1 MKKPLEFAP
10 LTIFCGANSSGKSS
24 ILQSILLFKQT
35 LQKTIESPNM
45 VLNGPLVKLGD
56 FSDVVSD
63 VAGEKDKQT
72 QISCAFQIDK
82 YRYDSRQYD
91 NGIKLK
97 KDEKPE
103 SSISCEIDFTSDY
116 TSEHTSA
123 FYETAF
129 FKEYYPIAVRINIKN
144 LLNNDVNLTVKFEKD
159 PDGQNSH
166 HIVTENACFTE
177 PFPRI
182 REWPSEGY
190 PVWDTVNFTKDYG
203 AQSFNHFLPNVTLD
217 QDAQKTYISMQ
228 DNIRKFFLENIFY
241 LGPLRSEPQNYNNSN
256 GSLQDV
262 GCKGEYT
269 AECYLVNFK
278 KAPYDADRDYF
289 TENGFEFKK
298 FLKDSEPDTDSNNVR
313 ALEDSVAS
321 WMRYIGVAEGIEIAG
336 DGELRV
342 VQEGRE
348 RTLNN
353 VGVGVSQVLPIIVQC
368 LVAKPD
374 STIIIEQPEL
384 HLHPK
389 MQSRLADFFLVMSL
403 MGRQLIIETH
413 SEYIIDKLRLRIVQA
428 PLDKP
433 INDKVAIYFAEKHNG
448 ASEFKRIKLNEFSV
462 MSEWPEGFFEES
474 ISLAEEIFREARRKD
489 QEWRENNKDTQNDL
503 DDEDYDD

>member
-35 LQKTIESPNM
+35 LQKTIDGPRM

-56 FSDVVSD
+56 FNDVVSD

-82 YRYDSRQYD
+82 YRYDFHHQNYD
-91 NGIKLK
+91 IKLK
-97 KDEKPE
+97 RDEKPE
-103 SSISCEIDFTSDY
+103 SSISCEIGFTSDFNSKIRKD
-116 TSEHTSA
+116 T
-123 FYETAF
+123 F
-129 FKEYYPIAVRINIKN
+129 FKERYPLINQINIKN
-144 LLNNDVNLTVKFEKD
+144 LLNNDVNLTVKFEKA
-159 PDGQNSH
+159 PDGRYYY
-166 HIVTENACFTE
+166 HIVTENVHFAD
-177 PFPRI
+177 PFVFKLHLVFDGFP
-182 REWPSEGY
+182 ELS
-190 PVWDTVNFTKDYG
+190 NDYTSG
-203 AQSFNHFLPNVTLD
+203 ENSFDHFLPEVTLD
-217 QDAQKTYISMQ
+217 NQGAQKTYASMQ

-241 LGPLRSEPQNYNNSN
+241 LGPLRAEPQNYNNSN
-256 GSLQDV
+256 ESLQDV
-262 GCKGEYT
+262 GYKGEYT
-269 AECYLVNFK
+269 AECYLLNLGNHLSSE
-278 KAPYDADRDYF
+278 PNPPNDYF

-298 FLKDSEPDTDSNNVR
+298 YLKDSETDSN
-313 ALEDSVAS
+313 SVNGWNWGNS
-321 WMRYIGVAEGIEIAG
+321 IVGWMRYIGVAEGIRIAG

-342 VQEGRE
+342 IQEGRE
-348 RTLNN
+348 RTLSN
-353 VGVGVSQVLPIIVQC
+353 VGVGVSQVLPILVQC
-368 LVAKPD
+368 LVAEPG

-428 PLDKP
+428 PLDHP

-448 ASEFKRIKLNEFSV
+448 ASEFKRIELNEFSV

-474 ISLAEEIFREARRKD
+474 ISLAEEIFRAAEQKD
-489 QEWRENNKDTQNDL
+489 REWRKNNHDTQNDF
-503 DDEDYDD
+503 DDGDYDD

>member
-1 MKKPLEFAP
+1 MQMLKSWRISNFKSIHSLKKPLEFAP

-35 LQKTIESPNM
+35 LQKTIDGPHM
-45 VLNGPLVKLGD
+45 VLNGPVVKLGD

-63 VAGEKDKQT
+63 VAGEKDEQT

-82 YRYDSRQYD
+82 YRYDLDNRNYD
-91 NGIKLK
+91 INLEGAKH
-97 KDEKPE
+97 E
-103 SSISCEIDFTSDY
+103 SSISCEIDFTSYFNSGFHEDP
-116 TSEHTSA
+116 
-123 FYETAF
+123 F
-129 FKEYYPIAVRINIKN
+129 FNERYPRVVRINIKN
-144 LLNNDVNLTVKFEKD
+144 LLNNDVNLMVKFEKE
-159 PDGQNSH
+159 PNGPEVFH
-166 HIVTENACFTE
+166 HIVTENARFTDPSP
-177 PFPRI
+177 PFFL
-182 REWPSEGY
+182 EDEVSEL
-190 PVWDTVNFTKDYG
+190 TKDYNN
-203 AQSFNHFLPNVTLD
+203 ARSFNHFLPKITLD
-217 QDAQKTYISMQ
+217 NQGAQKTYVSMQ

-241 LGPLRSEPQNYNNSN
+241 LGPLRAEPQNYNSSN

-269 AECYLVNFK
+269 AECYLMNNESRGFSFIYDGFKENSFDFKEFFDNF
-278 KAPYDADRDYF
+278 
-289 TENGFEFKK
+289 
-298 FLKDSEPDTDSNNVR
+298 DSNFDPHSGLSL
-313 ALEDSVAS
+313 ADSVAS
-321 WMRYIGVAEGIEIAG
+321 WMDYIGVAENIKN
-336 DGELRV
+336 DKGELRV
-342 VQEGRE
+342 IQEGRE
-348 RTLNN
+348 RTLSN

-368 LVAKPD
+368 LVADPG

-403 MGRQLIIETH
+403 FGRQLIIETH

-448 ASEFKRIKLNEFSV
+448 ASKFKRVELNEFSV

-474 ISLAEEIFREARRKD
+474 VQIARDIMSAVHKKREE
-489 QEWRENNKDTQNDL
+489 NGG
-503 DDEDYDD
+503 DDDD